1 MGGGGLLALLL
12 GWLSARQVGRLYRRE
27 RDALARA
34 ERAIAA
40 RDELLGI
47 VAHDLRAPLSSIG
60 LRAGMLRSKKDPAV
74 VDAQAER
81 ICDVVQRMSIL
92 CESLLDGASL
102 DSGVLSLRRGPCQ
115 VAGLLEETA
124 ELFAPSAARSGIE
137 IKVVPVSTSIVAHA
151 DRERVLQVLANLVG
165 NAIKV
170 QPSGGLVLL
179 SATRV
184 EGAEA
189 RLSVED
195 RGPGID
201 KKDLPRLFERFW
213 QGEVGGL
220 TKGSGLGLH
229 IARGIVEAHAGRIWV
244 ASEPGRGST
253 FHLTLPLEDSRDVPR
268 SVREPATQS
277 SRT

>member
-1 MGGGGLLALLL
+1 
-12 GWLSARQVGRLYRRE
+12 V
-27 RDALARA
+27 
-34 ERAIAA
+34 
-40 RDELLGI
+40 
-47 VAHDLRAPLSSIG
+47 
-60 LRAGMLRSKKDPAV
+60 
-74 VDAQAER
+74 
-81 ICDVVQRMSIL
+81 IL